1 MKDPDEGPL
10 TGGGRTMS
18 KTECAKCGIGDK
30 ICRTPEGKGPAFCPT
45 VHRRETIARANE
57 EYKKA
62 GILEFARLAS
72 VQEAECYA
80 GRDVKP
86 YVSHPVKPRIQE
98 ICEFAHKM
106 GYTKLGLAF
115 CGGLQ
120 EEALALTR
128 VLESQGFEVVSV
140 ICKAGRTPKEA
151 IGVKDEE
158 KIHIGEFESMCSPI
172 AQAMILNEEGT
183 GLNVLLGLCVGHD
196 SLFMRYSK
204 AFCTVAVVKDRVL
217 AHNPCAALY
226 TTGSYYARML
236 RKGF

>member
-1 MKDPDEGPL
+1 
-10 TGGGRTMS
+10 MS
-18 KTECAKCGIGDK
+18 RTECAKCGVKDK
-30 ICRTPEGKGPAFCPT
+30 ICRTPAGQGPAFCPT
-45 VHRRETIARANE
+45 LHRRETIARANE
-57 EYKKA
+57 EYAKP
-62 GILEFARLAS
+62 GIREFARLAS
-72 VQEAECYA
+72 VQEGECYA

-86 YVSHPVKPRIQE
+86 YVAHPVKPRIQE
-98 ICEFAHKM
+98 ICEFARKM
-106 GYTKLGLAF
+106 GAKKLGLAF

-128 VLESQGFEVVSV
+128 VLEAQGFEVVSV

-183 GLNVLLGLCVGHD
+183 DLNILLGLCVGHD
-196 SLFMRYSK
+196 SLFMRSSK